1 MTQVV
6 GVRWREADPVSYAT
20 AEDFTLPMK
29 SYVVVQMEK
38 SQELAWVCRDS
49 KQLVACLPDSGLR
62 IRVVHRAP
70 RPVTLVACNRTVNLK
85 KWPSRLPVKSQGI
98 KHSHEDRRRTLHL

>member
-20 AEDFTLPMK
+20 AEDFMLPMK

-38 SQELAWVCRDS
+38 IPGISLG
-49 KQLVACLPDSGLR
+49 LPR
-62 IRVVHRAP
+62 
-70 RPVTLVACNRTVNLK
+70 
-85 KWPSRLPVKSQGI
+85 
-98 KHSHEDRRRTLHL
+98 

>member
-38 SQELAWVCRDS
+38 IPGISLGW
-49 KQLVACLPDSGLR
+49 
-62 IRVVHRAP
+62 P
-70 RPVTLVACNRTVNLK
+70 R
-85 KWPSRLPVKSQGI
+85 
-98 KHSHEDRRRTLHL
+98 

>member
-49 KQLVACLPDSGLR
+49 KQLVACLPDSGLGM
-62 IRVVHRAP
+62 RVVHRAHG
-70 RPVTLVACNRTVNLK
+70 R
-85 KWPSRLPVKSQGI
+85 
-98 KHSHEDRRRTLHL
+98 